1 MQAGLVLSVLRSM
14 PIRLLPLLAVA
25 LLLACPERER
35 LTGPTTGIGVGPEI
49 TITDPA
55 QDVTMTAGSAILV
68 KGVAFDE
75 EGVDSIYFD
84 DLTGLTAQPAGGV
97 PHATFSVP
105 LALVGASGEVVTI
118 TIYAAN
124 LNHVRGDPV
133 TRRIH
138 LR

>member
-1 MQAGLVLSVLRSM
+1 MTIRPLLLLGLGLV
-14 PIRLLPLLAVA
+14 
-25 LLLACPERER
+25 LACPERNR

-55 QDVTMTAGSAILV
+55 QDVTMTAGSAIFV

-75 EGVDSIYFD
+75 EGVDSIFFSD
-84 DLTGLTAQPAGGV
+84 FTAITAQSAGGV
-97 PHATFSVP
+97 PRATFSIP
-105 LALVGASGEVVTI
+105 LDLVGASGDTVTI

-124 LNHVRGDPV
+124 LEHVRGDPV
-133 TRRIH
+133 TRRIR